1 MSETSADQ
9 HTAARRALA
18 QSERRYRA
26 LVEGSLQGITI
37 WSARGLLFANQR
49 MAALLGRSVEEL
61 LAMSADEVRALV
73 HANDGA
79 VVQRR
84 MMSLAPG
91 SGAAVRAG

>member
-1 MSETSADQ
+1 
-9 HTAARRALA
+9 
-18 QSERRYRA
+18 
-26 LVEGSLQGITI
+26 
-37 WSARGLLFANQR
+37 
-49 MAALLGRSVEEL
+49 MAALLGRPVEEL